1 MSYNYTE
8 EILHLRKKVPQY
20 PNQSTKWLFNKL
32 RLKDKKFVNVG
43 LDNLK
48 VGQFYF
54 MRYDLKGLN
63 KSSRLEQ
70 FVPMMVVDY
79 KPLIDKKVVWILNM
93 NFLPINLKESFFS
106 SFLDSQQTILDNNF
120 EQKEWSKEL
129 VLKNINYENVWK
141 KLLAFGFEYSI
152 REIRLDLIND
162 IHAVSTDSLHFL
174 TTQNT
179 QALTGVDE
187 GKLNEIWVTKL
198 KNEKLGDRVKDLTEI
213 KSNYQNILTE
223 LADKF
228 KALNNRIKKL

>member
-1 MSYNYTE
+1 MSYKYTE
-8 EILHLRKKVPQY
+8 EILHLRKKVPFY

-32 RLKDKKFVNVG
+32 RDNDKKVVKVG
-43 LDNLK
+43 LDK
-48 VGQFYF
+48 IRIGQFYF

-79 KPLIDKKVVWILNM
+79 KPAIDKKVLWILNL
-93 NFLPINLKESFFS
+93 NFIPINLKESFFS
-106 SFLDSQQTILDNNF
+106 SFLDNYQSTLDNNF
-120 EQKEWSKEL
+120 EAKDWNNETPLPS
-129 VLKNINYENVWK
+129 INYENIWK
-141 KLLAFGFEYSI
+141 QLLSFGFEYTI

-162 IHAVSTDSLHFL
+162 IHGVSTDYLHFL

-187 GKLNEIWVTKL
+187 AKLNEIWITKL
-198 KNEKLGDRVKDLTEI
+198 KNESLGDRVEDLTKI
-213 KSNYQNILTE
+213 KSNYENILNE

-228 KALNNRIKKL
+228 KDLNKKLNGI

>member
-1 MSYNYTE
+1 MSYKYTE
-8 EILHLRKKVPQY
+8 EILHLRKKVPLY
-20 PNQSTKWLFNKL
+20 PNQSTKWLFNKI
-32 RLKDKKFVNVG
+32 RATDKKFVKVG
-43 LDNLK
+43 LDKLK
-48 VGQFYF
+48 IGQFYF
-54 MRYDLKGLN
+54 IRYDLKGLN

-79 KPLIDKKVVWILNM
+79 KPSIDKKVLWILNM

-106 SFLDSQQTILDNNF
+106 SFLDKQQTILDKNF

-129 VLKNINYENVWK
+129 PLNNINYENVWRQ
-141 KLLAFGFEYSI
+141 LLSFGFEYSI
-152 REIRLDLIND
+152 REIRMDLIND

-198 KNEKLGDRVKDLTEI
+198 KKENLGDRVKDLTEI
-213 KSNYQNILTE
+213 KSNYEKILTE

-228 KALNNRIKKL
+228 KALNERLK